1 MGRTLRS
8 LLIASSAAVIA
19 LGFGS
24 STAPAS
30 EAPCGPTDV
39 VPNPVPQPSWKG
51 GPVEVTNCGQPV
63 VAEPAVL
70 PRERVDTPQNVGVQ
84 PQGPSAIPT
93 EKATAAKRA
102 TAAKKAK
109 KAKAKK
115 AKARKAKRAKCAA
128 RR

>member
-1 MGRTLRS
+1 MGRMLRS

-19 LGFGS
+19 VGFGS

-30 EAPCGPTDV
+30 EAPCGPADV

-51 GPVEVTNCGQPV
+51 GPVTVIHCGQPV

-70 PRERVDTPQNVGVQ
+70 PRERVDTPPNVGAA
-84 PQGPSAIPT
+84 PQRPLTAPAT
-93 EKATAAKRA
+93 KAKAAKKA
-102 TAAKKAK
+102 KAK

-115 AKARKAKRAKCAA
+115 AKARKAKLKRAS